1 MGGTVVNTNLIVA
14 EPEPVVRRWDV
25 LMPGSVPN
33 EEDVYSLLSEAEL
46 RQLACLARIRWL
58 VETGRDAPDGV
69 SAQEAVRIEQAF
81 AERGWDAS
89 WLLSQREAVRQH
101 RIRYSFN
108 PTVEGRPTELKGLV
122 LPLDWNENGRFS
134 RFLLTPELGACSH
147 EPPPPHN
154 QVVYIESPTPMTLS
168 PDEVVFSSGELRL
181 SVSGVIH
188 FAASS
193 HKAFLVDGLM
203 RVDASYIIEPNH
215 IGFAHDLL

>member
-1 MGGTVVNTNLIVA
+1 VNTKLIVN
-14 EPEPVVRRWDV
+14 EPECVVRRWDR

-33 EEDVYSLLSEAEL
+33 EEDVYSLLSDAEL

-89 WLLSQREAVRQH
+89 WLLSQREAVRQY
-101 RIRYSFN
+101 RIRHSFN
-108 PTVEGRPTELKGLV
+108 PTVEGHPAELKGLV
-122 LPLDWNENGRFS
+122 LPLNWNVNGRFT

-154 QVVYIESPTPMTLS
+154 QVVYIESPS
-168 PDEVVFSSGELRL
+168 PITIAPGDVTGNGGELRL
-181 SVSGVIH
+181 SVSGAIH

-193 HKAFLVDGLM
+193 HSAFLVDGLM
-203 RVDASYIIEPNH
+203 RVDASYII
-215 IGFAHDLL
+215 